1 MVTVLALAAA
11 LLYGSADFL
20 GGAAT
25 RRAHVL
31 SVLAVSA
38 TAGVAVA
45 GGAALLAGGRPQAA
59 GVVWGICAGTAG
71 GVGFMFF
78 YAGLAAGPMSVVAP
92 LSALVSTVL
101 PVAVALSEGERPG
114 PRVYAGALIC
124 VAAIV
129 AVSAGGGSQAPGTG
143 TPGPPGRPAGLRLF
157 GLRIPGAG
165 RRAARGIAFGIASGV
180 AFGMFFLFIRN
191 GGESGAFWPVAV
203 ARVAGTLIVLVAAT
217 GTRKG
222 PVRWRTDARL
232 FLTALGAGVLDA
244 GANVCYVLATRAGLF
259 GLAIVL
265 TSLYPGVTVL
275 LARLVLGER
284 MRWAQRAGLALAA
297 AGVALVTVLARGD
310 DPPDP
315 PRTIRSGRQAGR
327 RGWRGF
333 QPVRAGSC
341 GRTSHGSH
349 PVAGTPGKGTDLGE
363 NSASSVV
370 YRIRLGLARL
380 VVAAEEHPTDF

>member
-31 SVLAVSA
+31 SVLMVSA

-59 GVVWGICAGTAG
+59 GLAWGICAGTAG

-78 YAGLAAGPMSVVAP
+78 YAALAAGPMTVVAP

-129 AVSAGGGSQAPGTG
+129 AVSAGGGRKAPDAV
-143 TPGPPGRPAGLRLF
+143 PGPAGQPSGARL
-157 GLRIPGAG
+157 PGAG
-165 RRAARGIAFGIASGV
+165 RRAARGIAWGIASGV

-203 ARVAGTLIVLVAAT
+203 ARVAGTLIVVIAAA
-217 GTRKG
+217 GTRTG
-222 PVRWRTDARL
+222 PVRWRPDARL

-244 GANVCYVLATRAGLF
+244 GANVCYALATRAGLF

-275 LARLVLGER
+275 LARVVLGER
-284 MRWAQRAGLALAA
+284 MRWTQRAGLALAA
-297 AGVALVTVLARGD
+297 AGVVLVAV
-310 DPPDP
+310 
-315 PRTIRSGRQAGR
+315 
-327 RGWRGF
+327 
-333 QPVRAGSC
+333 
-341 GRTSHGSH
+341 
-349 PVAGTPGKGTDLGE
+349 
-363 NSASSVV
+363 
-370 YRIRLGLARL
+370 
-380 VVAAEEHPTDF
+380 

>member
-1 MVTVLALAAA
+1 MMNHRVQYSDRMEAGRGSGLAGQAQSIEGDPMVTVFALAAA

-31 SVLAVSA
+31 SVLTVSA

-45 GGAALLAGGRPQAA
+45 GAAALLAGSPPRAA
-59 GVVWGICAGTAG
+59 GIGWGICAGAAG

-101 PVAVALSEGERPG
+101 PVTVALAEGERPG

-124 VAAIV
+124 VVAIISV
-129 AVSAGGGSQAPGTG
+129 SSAGGRPARGAPGAGTG
-143 TPGPPGRPAGLRLF
+143 ARLGPPAGRRA
-157 GLRIPGAG
+157 PGAG
-165 RRAARGIAFGIASGV
+165 RRTARGIGYGIASGA

-203 ARVAGTLIVLVAAT
+203 ARIAGTLIVVIAAA
-217 GTRKG
+217 GTRTG
-222 PVRWRTDARL
+222 PVRWQPDARL
-232 FLTALGAGVLDA
+232 FVTALGAGVLDA

-275 LARLVLGER
+275 LARVVLGER
-284 MRWAQRAGLALAA
+284 TRWAQRAGLALAA
-297 AGVALVTVLARGD
+297 AGVVLVTV
-310 DPPDP
+310 
-315 PRTIRSGRQAGR
+315 
-327 RGWRGF
+327 
-333 QPVRAGSC
+333 
-341 GRTSHGSH
+341 
-349 PVAGTPGKGTDLGE
+349 
-363 NSASSVV
+363 
-370 YRIRLGLARL
+370 
-380 VVAAEEHPTDF
+380 

>member
-38 TAGVAVA
+38 TAGVAVTVA
-45 GGAALLAGGRPQAA
+45 SALLAGGRPHSA
-59 GVVWGICAGTAG
+59 GIVWGICAGTAG

-124 VAAIV
+124 IVAIV
-129 AVSAGGGSQAPGTG
+129 AVSAGGGKQQPGSG
-143 TPGPPGRPAGLRLF
+143 IPGSADGGAGLRL
-157 GLRIPGAG
+157 PGAG
-165 RRAARGIAFGIASGV
+165 QRAARGLAYGIASGA

-191 GGESGAFWPVAV
+191 GGESGPFWPVAV
-203 ARVAGTLIVLVAAT
+203 ARMAGTLIVLLAAA
-217 GTRKG
+217 GTRTR
-222 PVRWRTDARL
+222 PLPWRPDARL

-275 LARLVLGER
+275 LARVVLGER

-297 AGVALVTVLARGD
+297 AGVVLVTL
-310 DPPDP
+310 
-315 PRTIRSGRQAGR
+315 
-327 RGWRGF
+327 
-333 QPVRAGSC
+333 
-341 GRTSHGSH
+341 
-349 PVAGTPGKGTDLGE
+349 
-363 NSASSVV
+363 
-370 YRIRLGLARL
+370 
-380 VVAAEEHPTDF
+380 